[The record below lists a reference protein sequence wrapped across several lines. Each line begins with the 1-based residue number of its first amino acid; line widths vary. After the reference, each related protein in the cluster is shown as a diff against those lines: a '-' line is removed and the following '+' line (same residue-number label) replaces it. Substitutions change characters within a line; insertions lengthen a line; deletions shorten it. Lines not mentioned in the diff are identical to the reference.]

1 MKKLLLVVLFL
12 SFLFSANAQTNV
24 ITLTLGTVQAT
35 PGQLVSVPVII
46 DGANGP
52 NAIVL
57 VEFYFQHGTGIT
69 KTGPGTGFGNYHPLT
84 QESDWLGNMNYAA
97 NIISNSW
104 INGAL
109 TDVSF
114 PNGSVLFTISV
125 IYNGP
130 GTVPFTW
137 MTSGNQTSFVE
148 NSNVDLT
155 VEYGGSVTLNFING
169 GIQPAAPT
177 LAAPTL
183 SLPAN
188 NATNVS
194 INPTLEWN
202 SVTGATG
209 YVVQVSTSSTF
220 ATTVVNQAVTG
231 TNYAVSGLNYNTT
244 YYWRVKATAG
254 ANESDW
260 STVWSFT
267 TEQQPLTAVVLVS
280 PANGATGVALNPT
293 LEWQSVATA
302 TGYEV
307 EVSTSST
314 FATTVFS
321 GTTTNLTQALSG
333 LNYNTTYYW
342 RVRALRG
349 TEQGPWS
356 AVWSFTTEQQP
367 LTAVVLVSPANGATG
382 VAINPTLQWQS
393 VATATGYE
401 VQVSTSNTFAT
412 TVFSG
417 TTANLYQ
424 ALSGLNYN
432 TTYYWRVRA
441 LRGTEQGP
449 WSAVWSFTTTQQ
461 TTVNVPTQASFI
473 TFSNVTTSSM
483 KVTWLNGN
491 GVGRLLLVAEENLN
505 AAQWNAIL
513 SALNT
518 NVSSYASVNGS
529 WANKVAVSALGKTA
543 YVIGRTTGTARSVDV
558 TGLASG
564 TTYYF
569 HVAEYN
575 GSNPAVYNVNQASL
589 NPRSRATLLGVQTP
603 TAIAATNVTTNS
615 FFANW
620 TLASSQYDYFEAE
633 VNGQLYDVGAFP
645 TANGFTFGFD
655 ADPNTT
661 YTYKVRTVYSN
672 NTSAWSNTRTVTTY
686 PLDVVTG
693 PTTGCQYIS
702 NVFTVNLNNVTIVW
716 EAEDASEEYDWA
728 NSLTASWDLP
738 GTYDVTAYITDA
750 FGNTGYH
757 TVTITINPAPQVS
770 CPTSFE
776 VCLDAPIINL
786 HQLQGLSPAGGVFIG
801 DGVDDNGN
809 FYPMDAGAGTHTIAY
824 VYQNPVTGCDNF
836 CEFEITVNPLPFV
849 TAPNDIEVCA
859 DAPSF
864 NLTGGLPAGGSYYWN
879 GQTITSFNPSN
890 MNPGVYEIEYRYTD
904 QNGCTNSD
912 YFTITVNALP
922 EITVENIEVCL
933 TATPFA
939 LNVASPVGGVYS
951 GNGVL
956 NGVFYP
962 QTAGLGAHTIT
973 YTYTDANGCTNSA
986 TFTITVFQT
995 PVVTV
1000 PNNMIVCVD
1009 ANPFTLTGATPAG
1022 GYYTINGNVVTTF
1035 NPALY
1040 GVGVHTVTYT
1050 YEVPGCVVSASFT
1063 IEVKPLPQITVPS
1076 YNPVCVLAP
1085 AFALAGATPAGGTY
1099 SGLGVSNNMFNPS
1112 VAGVGTHTITY
1123 TYTDNF
1129 GCTNSA
1135 TFTIVVTP
1143 ATVIITHPQNIS
1155 VLTGQTATFEVVA
1168 QYATSYQWQV
1178 SVGNGPWTD
1187 ITGANSPTLVLNN
1200 VTLSM
1205 NNNRYRVI
1213 VSGCGTVTSDFAT
1226 LTVTQPLVI
1235 PTVQASNIIWLN
1247 WGRTNINLAWTN
1259 GNGNGRIVAAVQGA
1273 SFPAWTPTQ
1282 GTFYTANSDFA
1293 TAPVV
1298 PGSPNVKIVY
1308 SGNGNSVNV
1317 TGLTRNTDYAFHV
1330 FEYNVQGTGILYN
1343 LSSALNNP
1351 RSRKTSLKEG
1361 EFTEETRYLD
1371 APFALGSVSPN
1382 PASENITFTIDVFN
1396 AASFRLELVNT
1407 LGEVVYAT
1415 NLNLT
1420 EGSWPMNIQTASA
1433 AGRLADGTYMLRLV
1447 SNGYVQTQKV
1457 VVIK

>member
-57 VEFYFQHGTGIT
+57 AEFYFQHGTGIT

-97 NIISNSW
+97 NIIANSW
-104 INGAL
+104 INGPL

-169 GIQPAAPT
+169 GILPAAPT

-280 PANGATGVALNPT
+280 PANGATGVAINPT
-293 LEWQSVATA
+293 LQWQSVATA

-356 AVWSFTTEQQP
+356 AVWSFTT
-367 LTAVVLVSPANGATG
+367 
-382 VAINPTLQWQS
+382 
-393 VATATGYE
+393 
-401 VQVSTSNTFAT
+401 
-412 TVFSG
+412 
-417 TTANLYQ
+417 
-424 ALSGLNYN
+424 
-432 TTYYWRVRA
+432 
-441 LRGTEQGP
+441 
-449 WSAVWSFTTTQQ
+449 TQQ

-473 TFSNVTTSSM
+473 IFSNVTTSSM

-589 NPRSRATLLGVQTP
+589 NPRSRATLVGVQTP

-922 EITVENIEVCL
+922 EITVEDIEVCL

-973 YTYTDANGCTNSA
+973 YTYTDENGCTNSA

-1330 FEYNVQGTGILYN
+1330 FEYNVQSTGILYN

>member
-84 QESDWLGNMNYAA
+84 QPSDWLGNMNYAA
-97 NIISNSW
+97 NIIANSW
-104 INGAL
+104 INGPL

-148 NSNVDLT
+148 NSNVDLL
-155 VEYGGSVTLNFING
+155 VENGGSVTLNFING

-314 FATTVFS
+314 FATTAFS

-441 LRGTEQGP
+441 VRGTEQGP

-589 NPRSRATLLGVQTP
+589 NPRSRATLVGVQTP

-836 CEFEITVNPLPFV
+836 CEFEITVNPLPVV

-956 NGVFYP
+956 NDVFYP